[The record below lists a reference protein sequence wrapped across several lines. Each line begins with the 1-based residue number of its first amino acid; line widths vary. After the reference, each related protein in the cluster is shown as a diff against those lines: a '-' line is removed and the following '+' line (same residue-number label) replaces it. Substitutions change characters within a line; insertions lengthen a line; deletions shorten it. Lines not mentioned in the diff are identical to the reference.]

1 MKIGKYKLS
10 FLETGLFS
18 LDGGA
23 MFGIIPKPLWEKS
36 IVPDEKNRIKMGV
49 RCLLLQSDSKK
60 ILVDTGMAVI
70 GNSKRRKKIPAQRQ
84 CYSVCIRRRTYHA
97 LNFGKS
103 RVSQL
108 QPPHKAFI
116 SNARLQKQLVLHL
129 ACVLTDLT

>member
-1 MKIGKYKLS
+1 MKIGKYNLS

-60 ILVDTGMAVI
+60 
-70 GNSKRRKKIPAQRQ
+70 K
-84 CYSVCIRRRTYHA
+84 
-97 LNFGKS
+97 
-103 RVSQL
+103 
-108 QPPHKAFI
+108 
-116 SNARLQKQLVLHL
+116 
-129 ACVLTDLT
+129 